1 MVDSSCSPLTLV
13 RRTRSGN
20 LILCADPI
28 RKKLSSVLGRQTHF
42 PFWNTSSPTVTTL
55 CYKQHHRF
63 VFSVSSDEK
72 ILGRI
77 LGKGGDAP
85 LKNDFNLASCF
96 CCCCCFCVCRILFI
110 LESHRSSR
118 GGGEGGCAPSAPL
131 PRSTPVYDILLRSC
145 WHAQLVNVHPMN
157 GNSDTGIRW
166 FLACQI
172 RTCIF
177 REGPKSSTR

>member
-1 MVDSSCSPLTLV
+1 MVDSSCSPPTLV

-63 VFSVSSDEK
+63 AFSVSSDEK

-85 LKNDFNLASCF
+85 LKKWLQPRLMFLLLL
-96 CCCCCFCVCRILFI
+96 LFLRLQNI
-110 LESHRSSR
+110 IHFRKSQIIS
-118 GGGEGGCAPSAPL
+118 GGGGGCAPSASL

-177 REGPKSSTR
+177 RGSPKSSTR